1 MGIIKLNNPKFILL
15 VRSIGGIILALIAID
30 IIFFKH
36 QYICQTFIGNG
47 LSAGI
52 AVILLEY
59 KIDYTKKSFK
69 ERLLIILLILIVASI
84 LFFFW
89 YK

>member
-1 MGIIKLNNPKFILL
+1 MKFNDRKSILII
-15 VRSIGGIILALIAID
+15 RSIGGIILGLIAID
-30 IIFFKH
+30 VVFFQHK
-36 QYICQTFIGNG
+36 YISNTFMGSG

-52 AVILLEY
+52 AVILLLY
-59 KIDYTKKSFK
+59 KIDFTKKSLK
-69 ERLLIILLILIVASI
+69 KRLIIILSILIISSI

>member
-1 MGIIKLNNPKFILL
+1 MKFDNKKSILFI
-15 VRSIGGIILALIAID
+15 RSIGGIIIGLIIID
-30 IIFFKH
+30 TIFFKH
-36 QYICQTFIGNG
+36 NYICKTFIGSG

-52 AVILLEY
+52 ASIMVQY
-59 KIDYTKKSFK
+59 KIDESKKSFK
-69 ERLLIILLILIVASI
+69 KRLLSILLILIVSSI